1 MSQASGLAGVYAPM
15 TMALADV
22 DSNGTLDLYVTN
34 NRPSDIRDEG
44 SITLRRVG
52 GKLVIPAKYRNR
64 LDCIRWYR

>member
-1 MSQASGLAGVYAPM
+1 M

-22 DSNGTLDLYVTN
+22 DGNGTLDLYVAN
-34 NRPSDIRDEG
+34 NRSSDIRDEG

-64 LDCIRWYR
+64 LVVSGGIVKEYGEADILFFE